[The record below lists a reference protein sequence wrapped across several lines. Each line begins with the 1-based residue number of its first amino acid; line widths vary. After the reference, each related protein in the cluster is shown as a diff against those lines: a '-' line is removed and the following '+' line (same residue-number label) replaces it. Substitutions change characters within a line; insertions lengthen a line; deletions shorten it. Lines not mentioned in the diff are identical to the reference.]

1 MKKNLP
7 SRVISRN
14 FLLSNGLLFIR
25 EDTHKDVVVRFCE
38 SKQKELLGTDRLS
51 QSKALLWEYLAL
63 LVKQNG
69 KLCAADLASLLVN
82 SANAYEELQRKSKK
96 KYPSEEEDLASE
108 MQKTS
113 LNDDTEDKPSP
124 PEGELEGDQV
134 QKFLPQVS
142 RAEMVEVDRKLME
155 LVCLGRR
162 REAIELAVQHKLW
175 GHAMAIGSRL
185 EPSMGSRVLTAF
197 LQTVSSDN
205 VLHTLVQQ
213 VNGKRPEVT
222 KVWHLL

>member
-1 MKKNLP
+1 MSN
-7 SRVISRN
+7 SRN
-14 FLLSNGLLFIR
+14 FYILSNGLLFIR

-38 SKQKELLGTDRLS
+38 SKQKALRGTDQFS

-82 SANAYEELQRKSKK
+82 SANACEELRNKNKK
-96 KYPSEEEDLASE
+96 CPSEEEDLASE
-108 MQKTS
+108 MQKAS
-113 LNDDTEDKPSP
+113 LTDPEDKLSND
-124 PEGELEGDQV
+124 EELEGDQG

-222 KVWHLL
+222 KVRNLPRKLI